1 MSSIVPTDP
10 GLSRRLIHREE
21 NSYVHSKGYRKIAL
35 EISGRDSRAMRL
47 CGVPSC
53 PIDTAGQ
60 TRAFA
65 VGRHSEAAGAGNA
78 AGVGGER
85 VARPDETVAAEQP
98 SSQRQIGKVLL
109 STRVFRAKPLRRQL
123 RQPRTKRPSIFSTVP
138 QSTWVSTP
146 TTRTTLTTPLLA

>member
-1 MSSIVPTDP
+1 MPSIAATDP

-35 EISGRDSRAMRL
+35 EVSGRDSRAMRL

-65 VGRHSEAAGAGNA
+65 VGCHSEAAGAGNA

-85 VARPDETVAAEQP
+85 VERPGETVAAEQP
-98 SSQRQIGKVLL
+98 GSSGR
-109 STRVFRAKPLRRQL
+109 SAKCCC
-123 RQPRTKRPSIFSTVP
+123 PRECSGPSP
-138 QSTWVSTP
+138 
-146 TTRTTLTTPLLA
+146 

>member
-1 MSSIVPTDP
+1 MPSIAATDP

-21 NSYVHSKGYRKIAL
+21 NPYVHSKGYRKIAL
-35 EISGRDSRAMRL
+35 EISGRDSRTMRL

-65 VGRHSEAAGAGNA
+65 VGRHSEAGGAGNA

-85 VARPDETVAAEQP
+85 VERPGETV
-98 SSQRQIGKVLL
+98 GKEEPNL
-109 STRVFRAKPLRRQL
+109 
-123 RQPRTKRPSIFSTVP
+123 RPSECNDS
-138 QSTWVSTP
+138 
-146 TTRTTLTTPLLA
+146 